1 MNEAKEVRL
10 VFNPGKHGTV
20 GLHAVITMSGDRA
33 GALPQPTRRGYTFLG
48 WYTVPDGAAGG
59 EHINSSTVIGADAPD
74 TLVLYA
80 HWKKS
85 EKSKKSSLL
94 TQTRAII
101 ALVVAAVVLVG
112 GLVLTNYIVQIYRY
126 EDADGT
132 VYTIRKKGG
141 SYGLYRKDGSPCDT
155 NDEGYYLTSFGTQ
168 LEVDAKSGEYEVYA
182 VVDVEGT
189 EVLGNARRVL
199 AFKQLTY
206 DKSST
211 TDYSRVIRSIEVH
224 NQQGVLDLYRPDGV
238 DTNRFVIRG
247 HEGTAISDEL
257 FAQLSSGCGY
267 TISMQRLENPVRLAD
282 GSIKYAE
289 YGLAKET
296 RVKTDKDGKPVLDEN
311 GKEVTY
317 EYTPTWYTVR
327 TLQPDAR
334 TGVDSYTMTLGD
346 ATISGAGYY
355 ARYEG
360 RDTVYILSATN
371 LEVALQPIESLV
383 TGRIVYPMTLN
394 TYFNVRDFVLRTDI
408 HYDRI
413 LLHMAAEL
421 AGILDEI
428 DLNKVDLNDLST
440 LTDAQRAA
448 LREALDRIDK
458 LDEKQFDEKQF
469 TEMYDRGLELYSRK
483 VTAFSYVDMEQREN
497 SLYSSY
503 PYRMATAY
511 MAGYRPNADN
521 ISKMLQNLYSMSF
534 DAVKVLGP
542 TAEQLQEYGLSEPAF
557 DISFVYT
564 DADGVEHGN
573 HVTFSAKTAEGKYYA
588 FADDYDMIVEID
600 ESMVPFLS
608 WKDIDWYD
616 RDYFQ
621 YNIAHIKKIRLD
633 GTAIRALD
641 SKYRTS
647 AGDVVFRLDNTASDQ
662 SGGTNSDKLVS
673 YINGLSM
680 AYEMELIRVTGTPE
694 MMTGTDNFRRFVQS
708 LLTASIEGEAGLTA
722 EEMASL
728 RTTDDSDCYLKITFT
743 LDDGQKDPQKA
754 NLVYRFYRI
763 SERRCYMTVETL
775 ATPDAPSSPENGQ
788 GMFCVLRSFCDKL
801 AADVT
806 RLYDRIQVYP
816 DSKN

>member
-59 EHINSSTVIGADAPD
+59 EHINSSTVIGADAPE

-85 EKSKKSSLL
+85 EKAKKSSLL

-360 RDTVYILSATN
+360 RDTVYILSSTN

-383 TGRIVYPMTLN
+383 MGRIVYPMTLN

-458 LDEKQFDEKQF
+458 LDEKQF

-616 RDYFQ
+616 RDYFR
-621 YNIAHIKKIRLD
+621 YNIAHIKEIRLD

>member
-1 MNEAKEVRL
+1 MNDAKEVRL

-59 EHINSSTVIGADAPD
+59 EHINSSTVIGADAPE

-85 EKSKKSSLL
+85 EKAKKSSLL
-94 TQTRAII
+94 AQTRAII

-360 RDTVYILSATN
+360 RDTVYILSSTN
-371 LEVALQPIESLV
+371 MEVALQPIESLV
-383 TGRIVYPMTLN
+383 MGRIVYPMTLN

-458 LDEKQFDEKQF
+458 LDEKQF

-534 DAVKVLGP
+534 DAVKALGP

-621 YNIAHIKKIRLD
+621 YNIAHIKEIRLD

>member
-1 MNEAKEVRL
+1 MNDAKEVRL

-59 EHINSSTVIGADAPD
+59 EHINSSTVIGADAPE

-85 EKSKKSSLL
+85 EKAKKSSLL

-360 RDTVYILSATN
+360 RDTVYILSSTN

-458 LDEKQFDEKQF
+458 LDEKQF

-621 YNIAHIKKIRLD
+621 YNIAHIKEIRLD

>member
-1 MNEAKEVRL
+1 MNDAKEVRL
-10 VFNPGKHGTV
+10 VFDPGKHGTV

-59 EHINSSTVIGADAPD
+59 EHINSSTVIGADAPE

-85 EKSKKSSLL
+85 EKAKKSSLL

-383 TGRIVYPMTLN
+383 MGRIVYPMTLN

-458 LDEKQFDEKQF
+458 LDEKQF

-534 DAVKVLGP
+534 DAVKALGP

-588 FADDYDMIVEID
+588 FADDYDMIVEIG

-621 YNIAHIKKIRLD
+621 YNIAHIKEIRLD

>member
-33 GALPQPTRRGYTFLG
+33 GALPQPTRQGYTFLG

-59 EHINSSTVIGADAPD
+59 EHINSSTVIGADAPE

-85 EKSKKSSLL
+85 EKAKKSSLL

-360 RDTVYILSATN
+360 RDTVYILSSTN

-421 AGILDEI
+421 ADILDEI

-458 LDEKQFDEKQF
+458 LDEKQF

-621 YNIAHIKKIRLD
+621 YNIAHIKEIRLD

>member
-1 MNEAKEVRL
+1 M
-10 VFNPGKHGTV
+10 
-20 GLHAVITMSGDRA
+20 
-33 GALPQPTRRGYTFLG
+33 
-48 WYTVPDGAAGG
+48 
-59 EHINSSTVIGADAPD
+59 
-74 TLVLYA
+74 LYA

-85 EKSKKSSLL
+85 EKAKKSSLL

-360 RDTVYILSATN
+360 RDTVYILSSTN

-383 TGRIVYPMTLN
+383 MGRIVYPMTLN

-448 LREALDRIDK
+448 LREALERIDK
-458 LDEKQFDEKQF
+458 LDEKQF

-534 DAVKVLGP
+534 DAVKALGP

-621 YNIAHIKKIRLD
+621 YNIAHIKEIRLD

>member
-1 MNEAKEVRL
+1 M
-10 VFNPGKHGTV
+10 
-20 GLHAVITMSGDRA
+20 
-33 GALPQPTRRGYTFLG
+33 
-48 WYTVPDGAAGG
+48 
-59 EHINSSTVIGADAPD
+59 
-74 TLVLYA
+74 LYA

-85 EKSKKSSLL
+85 EKAKKSSLL

-360 RDTVYILSATN
+360 RDTVYILSSTN

-383 TGRIVYPMTLN
+383 MGRIVYPMTLN

-458 LDEKQFDEKQF
+458 LDEKQF

-534 DAVKVLGP
+534 DAVKALGP

-621 YNIAHIKKIRLD
+621 YNIAHIKEIRLD

>member
-59 EHINSSTVIGADAPD
+59 EHINSSTVIGADAPE

-85 EKSKKSSLL
+85 EKAKKSSLL

-360 RDTVYILSATN
+360 RDTVYILSSTN

-383 TGRIVYPMTLN
+383 MGRIVYPMTLN

-458 LDEKQFDEKQF
+458 LDEKQF

-621 YNIAHIKKIRLD
+621 YNIAHIKEIRLD

>member
-1 MNEAKEVRL
+1 MNDAKEVRL

-59 EHINSSTVIGADAPD
+59 EHINSSTVIGADAPE

-85 EKSKKSSLL
+85 EKAKKSSLL

-182 VVDVEGT
+182 VLDVEGT

-360 RDTVYILSATN
+360 RDTVYILSSTN

-383 TGRIVYPMTLN
+383 MGRIVYPMTLN

-458 LDEKQFDEKQF
+458 LDEKQF

-621 YNIAHIKKIRLD
+621 YNIAHIKEIRLD

>member
-458 LDEKQFDEKQF
+458 LDEKQF

-534 DAVKVLGP
+534 DAVKALGP

-621 YNIAHIKKIRLD
+621 YNIAHIKEIRLD

>member
-1 MNEAKEVRL
+1 MNDAKEVRL

-59 EHINSSTVIGADAPD
+59 EHINSSTVIGADAPE

-85 EKSKKSSLL
+85 EKAKKSSLL

-282 GSIKYAE
+282 GSINYAE

-360 RDTVYILSATN
+360 RDTVYILSSTN

-458 LDEKQFDEKQF
+458 LDEKQF

-621 YNIAHIKKIRLD
+621 YNIAHIKEIRLD

>member
-59 EHINSSTVIGADAPD
+59 EHINSSTVIGADAPE

-85 EKSKKSSLL
+85 EKAKKSSLL

-112 GLVLTNYIVQIYRY
+112 RLVLTNYIVQIYRY

-383 TGRIVYPMTLN
+383 MGRIVYPMTLN

-458 LDEKQFDEKQF
+458 LDEKQF

-621 YNIAHIKKIRLD
+621 YNIAHIKEIRLD

>member
-1 MNEAKEVRL
+1 MNDAKEVRL

-59 EHINSSTVIGADAPD
+59 EHINSSTVIGADAPE

-85 EKSKKSSLL
+85 EKAKKSSLL

-383 TGRIVYPMTLN
+383 MGRIVYPMTLN

-458 LDEKQFDEKQF
+458 LDEKQF

-621 YNIAHIKKIRLD
+621 YNIAHIKEIRLD

>member
-10 VFNPGKHGTV
+10 VFNPGKRGTV

-85 EKSKKSSLL
+85 EKAKKSSLL

-360 RDTVYILSATN
+360 RDTVYILSSTN

-458 LDEKQFDEKQF
+458 LDEKQF

-621 YNIAHIKKIRLD
+621 YNIAHIKEIRLD

>member
-1 MNEAKEVRL
+1 MNDAKEVRL

-85 EKSKKSSLL
+85 EKAKKSSLL

-360 RDTVYILSATN
+360 RDTVYILSSTN

-458 LDEKQFDEKQF
+458 LDEKQF

-621 YNIAHIKKIRLD
+621 YNIAHIKEIRLD

>member
-1 MNEAKEVRL
+1 MNDAKEVRL

-59 EHINSSTVIGADAPD
+59 EHINSSTVIGADAPE

-85 EKSKKSSLL
+85 EKAKKSSLL

-360 RDTVYILSATN
+360 RDTVYILSSTN

-458 LDEKQFDEKQF
+458 LDEKQF

-534 DAVKVLGP
+534 DAVKALGP

-621 YNIAHIKKIRLD
+621 YNIAHIKEIRLD

-662 SGGTNSDKLVS
+662 SGGTSSDKLVS

>member
-1 MNEAKEVRL
+1 MNDAKEVRL

-59 EHINSSTVIGADAPD
+59 EHINSSTVIGADAPE

-85 EKSKKSSLL
+85 EKAKKSSLL

-311 GKEVTY
+311 GKKVTY

-360 RDTVYILSATN
+360 RDTVYILSSTN

-458 LDEKQFDEKQF
+458 LDEKQF

-534 DAVKVLGP
+534 DAVKALGP

-621 YNIAHIKKIRLD
+621 YNIAHIKEIRLD

>member
-59 EHINSSTVIGADAPD
+59 EHINSSTVIGADAPE

-85 EKSKKSSLL
+85 EKAKKSSLL

-458 LDEKQFDEKQF
+458 LDEKQF

-534 DAVKVLGP
+534 DAVKALGP

-621 YNIAHIKKIRLD
+621 YNIAHIKEIRLD

>member
-59 EHINSSTVIGADAPD
+59 EHINSSTVIGADAPE

-85 EKSKKSSLL
+85 EKAKKSSLL
-94 TQTRAII
+94 AQTRAII

-360 RDTVYILSATN
+360 RDTVYILSSTN

-440 LTDAQRAA
+440 LTDAQRTA

-458 LDEKQFDEKQF
+458 LDEKQF

-621 YNIAHIKKIRLD
+621 YNIAHIKEIRLD

-722 EEMASL
+722 EEMTSL

>member
-1 MNEAKEVRL
+1 MPGLRR
-10 VFNPGKHGTV
+10 VFG
-20 GLHAVITMSGDRA
+20 A
-33 GALPQPTRRGYTFLG
+33 GMAASTS
-48 WYTVPDGAAGG
+48 VPDGAAGG
-59 EHINSSTVIGADAPD
+59 EHINSSTVIGADAPE

-85 EKSKKSSLL
+85 EKAKKSSLL

-383 TGRIVYPMTLN
+383 MGRIVYPMTLN

-458 LDEKQFDEKQF
+458 LDEKQF

-534 DAVKVLGP
+534 DAVKALGP

-621 YNIAHIKKIRLD
+621 YNIAHIKEIRLD

-801 AADVT
+801 VADVT

>member
-360 RDTVYILSATN
+360 RDTVYILSSTN

-458 LDEKQFDEKQF
+458 LDEKQF

-621 YNIAHIKKIRLD
+621 YNIAHIKEIRLD

>member
-1 MNEAKEVRL
+1 MNDAKEVRL

-59 EHINSSTVIGADAPD
+59 EHINSSTVIGADAPE

-85 EKSKKSSLL
+85 EKAKKSSLL

-383 TGRIVYPMTLN
+383 MGRIVYPMTLN

-458 LDEKQFDEKQF
+458 LDEKQF

-534 DAVKVLGP
+534 DAVKALGP

-621 YNIAHIKKIRLD
+621 YNIAHIKEIRLD

>member
-1 MNEAKEVRL
+1 MNDAKEVRL

-59 EHINSSTVIGADAPD
+59 EHINSSTVIGADAPE

-85 EKSKKSSLL
+85 EKAKKSSLL

-360 RDTVYILSATN
+360 RDTVYILSSTN

-383 TGRIVYPMTLN
+383 MGRIVYPMTLN

-458 LDEKQFDEKQF
+458 LDEKQF

-534 DAVKVLGP
+534 DAVKALGP

-621 YNIAHIKKIRLD
+621 YNIAHIKEIRLD

>member
-1 MNEAKEVRL
+1 M
-10 VFNPGKHGTV
+10 
-20 GLHAVITMSGDRA
+20 
-33 GALPQPTRRGYTFLG
+33 
-48 WYTVPDGAAGG
+48 
-59 EHINSSTVIGADAPD
+59 
-74 TLVLYA
+74 LYA

-85 EKSKKSSLL
+85 EKAKKSSLL

-211 TDYSRVIRSIEVH
+211 TDYLRVIRSIEVH

-458 LDEKQFDEKQF
+458 LDEKQF

-588 FADDYDMIVEID
+588 FADEYDMIVEID

-621 YNIAHIKKIRLD
+621 YNIAHIKEIRLD

>member
-1 MNEAKEVRL
+1 MNDAKEVRL

-59 EHINSSTVIGADAPD
+59 EHINSSTVIGADAPE

-85 EKSKKSSLL
+85 EKAKKSSLL

-360 RDTVYILSATN
+360 RDTVYILSSTN

-408 HYDRI
+408 HYDRV

-458 LDEKQFDEKQF
+458 LDEKQF

-534 DAVKVLGP
+534 DAVKALGP

-621 YNIAHIKKIRLD
+621 YNIAHIKEIRLD

>member
-1 MNEAKEVRL
+1 MNDAKEVRL

-59 EHINSSTVIGADAPD
+59 EHINSSTVIGADAPE

-85 EKSKKSSLL
+85 EKAKKSSLL

-289 YGLAKET
+289 YGLARET

-360 RDTVYILSATN
+360 RDTVYILSSTN

-458 LDEKQFDEKQF
+458 LDEKQF

-621 YNIAHIKKIRLD
+621 YNIAHIKEIRLD

>member
-1 MNEAKEVRL
+1 M
-10 VFNPGKHGTV
+10 
-20 GLHAVITMSGDRA
+20 
-33 GALPQPTRRGYTFLG
+33 
-48 WYTVPDGAAGG
+48 
-59 EHINSSTVIGADAPD
+59 
-74 TLVLYA
+74 LYA

-85 EKSKKSSLL
+85 EKAKKSSLL

-383 TGRIVYPMTLN
+383 MGRIVYPMTLN

-458 LDEKQFDEKQF
+458 LDEKQF

-621 YNIAHIKKIRLD
+621 YNIAHIKEIRLD

>member
-1 MNEAKEVRL
+1 MNDAKEVRL

-59 EHINSSTVIGADAPD
+59 EHINSSTVIGADAPE

-85 EKSKKSSLL
+85 EKAKKSSLL

-132 VYTIRKKGG
+132 EYTIRKKGG

-360 RDTVYILSATN
+360 RDTVYILSSTN

-458 LDEKQFDEKQF
+458 LDEKQF

-534 DAVKVLGP
+534 DAVKALGP

-621 YNIAHIKKIRLD
+621 YNIAHIKEIRLD

>member
-1 MNEAKEVRL
+1 MNDAKEVRL

-59 EHINSSTVIGADAPD
+59 EHINSSTVIGADAPE

-85 EKSKKSSLL
+85 EKAKKSSLL

-311 GKEVTY
+311 GKDVTY

-383 TGRIVYPMTLN
+383 MGRIVYPMTLN

-458 LDEKQFDEKQF
+458 LDEKQF

-621 YNIAHIKKIRLD
+621 YNIAHIKEIRLD

>member
-59 EHINSSTVIGADAPD
+59 EHINSSTVIGADAPE

-85 EKSKKSSLL
+85 EKAKKSSLL

-458 LDEKQFDEKQF
+458 LDEKQF

-534 DAVKVLGP
+534 DAVKALGP

-621 YNIAHIKKIRLD
+621 YNIAHIKEIRLD

-647 AGDVVFRLDNTASDQ
+647 AGDVVFRLDNTASNQ

>member
-1 MNEAKEVRL
+1 MNDAKEVRL

-59 EHINSSTVIGADAPD
+59 EHINSSTVIGADAPE

-85 EKSKKSSLL
+85 EKAKKSSLL

-360 RDTVYILSATN
+360 RDTVYILSSTN

-448 LREALDRIDK
+448 LREALDRIDT
-458 LDEKQFDEKQF
+458 LDEKQF

-534 DAVKVLGP
+534 DAVKALGP

-621 YNIAHIKKIRLD
+621 YNIAHIKEIRLD

-743 LDDGQKDPQKA
+743 LEDGQKDPQKA

-806 RLYDRIQVYP
+806 RLYDRVQVYP

>member
-1 MNEAKEVRL
+1 MNDAKEVRL

-59 EHINSSTVIGADAPD
+59 EHITSSTVIGADAPE

-85 EKSKKSSLL
+85 EKAKKSSLL

-383 TGRIVYPMTLN
+383 MGRIVYPMTLN

-458 LDEKQFDEKQF
+458 LDEKQF

-621 YNIAHIKKIRLD
+621 YNIAHIKEIRLD

>member
-59 EHINSSTVIGADAPD
+59 EHINSSTVIGADAPE

-85 EKSKKSSLL
+85 EKAKKSSLL

-458 LDEKQFDEKQF
+458 LDEKQF

-588 FADDYDMIVEID
+588 FADDYDMIVEIG

-621 YNIAHIKKIRLD
+621 YNIAHIKEIRLD

>member
-59 EHINSSTVIGADAPD
+59 EHINSSTVIGADAPE

-85 EKSKKSSLL
+85 EKAKKSSLL

-360 RDTVYILSATN
+360 RDTVYILSSTN

-458 LDEKQFDEKQF
+458 LDEKQF

-588 FADDYDMIVEID
+588 FADDYDMIVEIG

-621 YNIAHIKKIRLD
+621 YNIAHIKEIRLD

>member
-1 MNEAKEVRL
+1 MNDAKEVRL

-59 EHINSSTVIGADAPD
+59 EHINSSTVIGADTPE

-85 EKSKKSSLL
+85 EKAKKSSLL

-383 TGRIVYPMTLN
+383 MGRIVYPMTLN

-428 DLNKVDLNDLST
+428 DLNEST
-440 LTDAQRAA
+440 ITTITSD
-448 LREALDRIDK
+448 
-458 LDEKQFDEKQF
+458 
-469 TEMYDRGLELYSRK
+469 
-483 VTAFSYVDMEQREN
+483 
-497 SLYSSY
+497 
-503 PYRMATAY
+503 P
-511 MAGYRPNADN
+511 
-521 ISKMLQNLYSMSF
+521 
-534 DAVKVLGP
+534 
-542 TAEQLQEYGLSEPAF
+542 
-557 DISFVYT
+557 
-564 DADGVEHGN
+564 
-573 HVTFSAKTAEGKYYA
+573 SA
-588 FADDYDMIVEID
+588 
-600 ESMVPFLS
+600 
-608 WKDIDWYD
+608 
-616 RDYFQ
+616 
-621 YNIAHIKKIRLD
+621 H
-633 GTAIRALD
+633 
-641 SKYRTS
+641 
-647 AGDVVFRLDNTASDQ
+647 
-662 SGGTNSDKLVS
+662 
-673 YINGLSM
+673 
-680 AYEMELIRVTGTPE
+680 
-694 MMTGTDNFRRFVQS
+694 
-708 LLTASIEGEAGLTA
+708 
-722 EEMASL
+722 
-728 RTTDDSDCYLKITFT
+728 
-743 LDDGQKDPQKA
+743 
-754 NLVYRFYRI
+754 
-763 SERRCYMTVETL
+763 
-775 ATPDAPSSPENGQ
+775 
-788 GMFCVLRSFCDKL
+788 
-801 AADVT
+801 
-806 RLYDRIQVYP
+806 
-816 DSKN
+816 

>member
-1 MNEAKEVRL
+1 MNDAKEVRL

-59 EHINSSTVIGADAPD
+59 EHINSSTVIGADAPE

-85 EKSKKSSLL
+85 EKAKKSSLL
-94 TQTRAII
+94 AQTRAII

-458 LDEKQFDEKQF
+458 LDEKQF

-534 DAVKVLGP
+534 DAVKALGP

-621 YNIAHIKKIRLD
+621 YNIAHIKEIRLD

-680 AYEMELIRVTGTPE
+680 AYKMELIRVTGTPE

>member
-59 EHINSSTVIGADAPD
+59 EHINSSTVIGADAPE

-85 EKSKKSSLL
+85 EKAKKSSLL

-132 VYTIRKKGG
+132 EYTIRKKGG

-360 RDTVYILSATN
+360 RDTVYILSSTN

-421 AGILDEI
+421 ADILDEI

-458 LDEKQFDEKQF
+458 LDEKQF

-621 YNIAHIKKIRLD
+621 YNIAHIKEIRLD

>member
-1 MNEAKEVRL
+1 M
-10 VFNPGKHGTV
+10 
-20 GLHAVITMSGDRA
+20 
-33 GALPQPTRRGYTFLG
+33 
-48 WYTVPDGAAGG
+48 
-59 EHINSSTVIGADAPD
+59 
-74 TLVLYA
+74 
-80 HWKKS
+80 
-85 EKSKKSSLL
+85 
-94 TQTRAII
+94 
-101 ALVVAAVVLVG
+101 AAVVLVG

-383 TGRIVYPMTLN
+383 MGRIVYPMTLN

-458 LDEKQFDEKQF
+458 LDEKQF

-534 DAVKVLGP
+534 DAVKALGP

-621 YNIAHIKKIRLD
+621 YNIAHIKEIRLD